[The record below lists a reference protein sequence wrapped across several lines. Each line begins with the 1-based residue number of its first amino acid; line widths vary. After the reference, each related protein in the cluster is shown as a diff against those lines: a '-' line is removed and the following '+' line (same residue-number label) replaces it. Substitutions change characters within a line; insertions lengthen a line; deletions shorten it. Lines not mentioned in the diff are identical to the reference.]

1 MKNTIYVGIGEYAV
15 SRNPDQTIK
24 TMALGSC
31 VGVMTHDRVSGCSG
45 LLHIAL
51 PESKINVQRAE
62 AKPGTFADTGI
73 PSLLREMRRGGWD
86 GKTRLAVRLAG
97 GASIMDPNAT
107 FNIGKRNILA
117 VKKILWA
124 FKLGPIAE
132 NLGGEI
138 SRTVTIEVSS
148 GKVFLSSPGR
158 GQWEL

>member
-1 MKNTIYVGIGEYAV
+1 MKDTIYVGIGEFGI
-15 SRNPDQTIK
+15 SRNPQQQIK

-31 VGVMTHDRVSGCSG
+31 VGVIAHDKVSGAWG

-51 PESKINVQRAE
+51 PESSINLKRAE

-73 PSLLREMRRGGWD
+73 PALLKGMRRAGWD
-86 GKTRLAVRLAG
+86 TKNRLTIRLAG

-117 VKKILWA
+117 TKKILW
-124 FKLGPIAE
+124 KYRLGPIAE
-132 NLGGEI
+132 HIGGEI
-138 SRTVTIEVSS
+138 SRTVIIDIEA
-148 GKVFLSSPGR
+148 GKVYLSSPAR